1 MHHMY
6 IGEDVTFWPTFVQP
20 GQTPP
25 PSCLFVCFRNSARLT
40 ISNFNVWV
48 SGFAEVLSLGT
59 SVLWILEWVFKGWP
73 SKLTLQVFEMMGFNF
88 IKRSRVFGGDVFQ
101 QWLRDVYES
110 YQFLGADMFKPFTDG
125 NDFLIILGENLGSGR
140 GRMKKIP
147 STWSQASGKLT

>member
-88 IKRSRVFGGDVFQ
+88 IKKPCFWWWCFSTMTSWRLWELPVFRCRHVQTIHRWEWFSDNFGRKPGKRSRA
-101 QWLRDVYES
+101 YEKNPI
-110 YQFLGADMFKPFTDG
+110 YLEPGF
-125 NDFLIILGENLGSGR
+125 
-140 GRMKKIP
+140 
-147 STWSQASGKLT
+147 W